1 MLTAFKKMAQ
11 NNAWANATL
20 YRAAQALPAED
31 ASAEAPGFFPSL
43 ARTLNH
49 IYEVDLYYI
58 DALEADGLG
67 RGVYQRNDELSLAV
81 LARQQAS
88 ADARLIA
95 FCENLT
101 QGMLTETRPTDRR
114 DGIVEE
120 TVLALLLH
128 LVQHQI
134 HHRGQAHVQLHA
146 LGIAP
151 PQLDDFHLSFERAP
165 SAKAYWT

>member
-1 MLTAFKKMAQ
+1 MLIAFEKMAQ

-20 YRAAQALPAED
+20 YRAAQALSEED
-31 ASAEAPGFFPSL
+31 AGAEAPGFFPSL

-58 DALEADGLG
+58 DALEEGGLG
-67 RGVYQRNDELSLAV
+67 REVYQRDDEPSLAS
-81 LARQQAS
+81 LARHQAT
-88 ADARLIA
+88 ADAQLIA

-101 QGMLTETRPTDRR
+101 EETMKETRPTDRR
-114 DGIVEE
+114 DGVVEE
-120 TVLALLLH
+120 MVRALLLH
-128 LVQHQI
+128 LFQHQI

-165 SAKAYWT
+165 SAKVYWS

>member
-1 MLTAFKKMAQ
+1 MLTAFEKMAQ

-20 YRAAQALPAED
+20 YRAAQALSGED
-31 ASAEAPGFFPSL
+31 ARAEAPGFFPSL

-58 DALEADGLG
+58 DALEAGGLG
-67 RGVYQRNDELSLAV
+67 RGVYQRDDAPSLAS
-81 LARQQAS
+81 LAREQAS

-95 FCENLT
+95 FCEDLT
-101 QGMLTETRPTDRR
+101 DETLRETRLTDRR
-114 DGIVEE
+114 DGVVEE
-120 TVLALLLH
+120 TVQALLLH
-128 LVQHQI
+128 LFQHQI

-151 PQLDDFHLSFERAP
+151 PQLDEFHLSFERAP
-165 SAKAYWT
+165 PAKVYWT